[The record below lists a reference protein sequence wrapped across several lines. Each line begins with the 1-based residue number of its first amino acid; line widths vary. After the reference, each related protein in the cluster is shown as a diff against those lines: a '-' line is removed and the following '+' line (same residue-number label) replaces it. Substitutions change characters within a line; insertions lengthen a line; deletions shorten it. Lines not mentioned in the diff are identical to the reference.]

1 MLIPVAGFDP
11 SLTNW
16 GIAEGQLDLETGY
29 LNGVEL
35 EVVSTEKGKT
45 KQVRTNSDDLQRC
58 EQLAVRALEVGRRCK
73 AIFVEVPVGSQ
84 NASGMKAYGVVC
96 GILGTLRA
104 EGIQIIEV
112 TATEVKKA
120 FTGNKN
126 ATKQQMIDAGLEF
139 YPTANWPRHDRNGK
153 NFEKGDL
160 KNEAEHVADAL
171 AAIHAGVMT
180 PVFQNLM
187 RLLR

>member
-1 MLIPVAGFDP
+1 MQIPVAGFDP

-16 GIAEGQLDLETGY
+16 GIAEGQLDLETGH
-29 LNGVEL
+29 LTDVQL
-35 EVVSTEKGKT
+35 EVVSTEKSKE
-45 KQVRTNSDDLQRC
+45 KQLRTNSSDLQRC
-58 EQLAVRALEVGRRCK
+58 EVLAAKALEVGRRCK

-96 GILGTLRA
+96 GILGSLRA

-112 TATEVKKA
+112 TAFEVKKA
-120 FTGNKN
+120 FTGTKN
-126 ATKQQMIDAGLEF
+126 ATKQEMINVGVDL
-139 YPTANWPRHDRNGK
+139 YPEANWPRQKTNGK
-153 NFEKGDL
+153 NFQKGDL

-171 AAIHAGVMT
+171 AAIHAGVNT
-180 PVFQNLM
+180 PLFQNLM